1 MTISYQ
7 DTLAW
12 LYRLEAR
19 RGMDFRLERLAPVL
33 ASLGEPQRALRCVH
47 VAGTNGKG
55 STAAMIES
63 AMRRGG
69 YLTGLYTSPHL
80 LSFRE
85 RIRVGGEPIAA
96 SAVVAQVGAVRA
108 AMQAARAELTFFEI
122 ATLAALLEFRDRHVD
137 VAVLETGLG
146 GRLDATNVVGA
157 KVAVLTSIG
166 IDHRE
171 FLGDTIEQIAFEKA
185 GIVAPGATLV
195 SGPLPEAAHAVV
207 AERVREQRAHWLRFG
222 RDFFDLPAA
231 VEAQRRGD
239 GLLGAHQL
247 SNAAIAAAAVDA
259 LADELPVAR
268 DVRDLAI
275 VEARWPGRLEIIN
288 GRPPVILDAAHNP
301 QAAEALAAAL
311 DAFDA
316 CRPALRAA
324 PRVLVFAAMA
334 DKDWPAMLRS
344 LLPRFDAVVFS
355 RLPMARAEQPERFV
369 AEFCSGAARG
379 PESGLMGDPVQVAD
393 SPEAALAQARGLAAS
408 GGSVVVAGSIFLLG
422 HLYRAAGGK
431 LLEQDLS
438 D

>member
-1 MTISYQ
+1 
-7 DTLAW
+7 
-12 LYRLEAR
+12 
-19 RGMDFRLERLAPVL
+19 MDFRLERLAPVL
-33 ASLGEPQRALRCVH
+33 ASLGEPQRELRCVH

-85 RIRVGGEPIAA
+85 RIRVGGAAISA
-96 SAVVAQVGAVRA
+96 SAVVERVGAVRTAMEA
-108 AMQAARAELTFFEI
+108 AGADLTFFEI
-122 ATLAALLEFRDRHVD
+122 TTLAALLEFRAHHVD
-137 VAVLETGLG
+137 VAIVETGLG
-146 GRLDATNVVGA
+146 GRLDATNIVDA
-157 KVAVLTSIG
+157 KVAVLTSVG

-185 GIVAPGATLV
+185 GIVARDATLV
-195 SGPLPEAAHAVV
+195 SGPLPEAAQAVV
-207 AERVREQRAHWLRFG
+207 AERVRDRRAQWRCFG

-231 VEAQRRGD
+231 VEAQHSGR

-247 SNAAIAAAAVDA
+247 RNAAVAAAAVDA
-259 LADELPVAR
+259 LADEMPVAP
-268 DVRDLAI
+268 DVRDRAI
-275 VEARWPGRLEIIN
+275 VEARWPGRLEIIE
-288 GRPPVILDAAHNP
+288 GQPPVILDAAHNP
-301 QAAEALAAAL
+301 QAAEVLAATL
-311 DAFDA
+311 DEFDVS
-316 CRPALRAA
+316 RPALRAG

-334 DKDWPAMLRS
+334 DKDWPAMLRL

-355 RLPMARAEQPERFV
+355 RLPMARAEQPECF
-369 AEFCSGAARG
+369 AAQLASDTART
-379 PESGLMGDPVQVAD
+379 PASGLVRDPVLIAD
-393 SPEAALAQARGLAAS
+393 SPEAALAAARRLAAS

-422 HLYRAAGGK
+422 HLYRAAGGN